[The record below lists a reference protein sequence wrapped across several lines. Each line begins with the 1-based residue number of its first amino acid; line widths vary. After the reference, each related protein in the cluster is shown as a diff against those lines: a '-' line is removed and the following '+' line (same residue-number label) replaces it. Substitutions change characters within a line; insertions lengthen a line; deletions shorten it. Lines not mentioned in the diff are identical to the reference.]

1 MVTGDW
7 LKSIQHVVDFK
18 IWNRHLIFIITF
30 IKKCHLLIKH

>member
-30 IKKCHLLIKH
+30 IKKCRLLINH